1 MPKKPEPKIALEV
14 RFDAAA
20 TPARV
25 AATANFVDRLLRA
38 ADPHLPADSVTL
50 VVSNYST
57 VAGLRAWTPAGVK
70 VLQQCERFLRSP
82 TREVKRNPETRRMAA
97 AMADATPALVPFH
110 ARVAKPRAKK
120 PLAILNEKFV
130 TTSGRLAV
138 PPTANQDE
146 EPPVTGPTEIYSP
159 IYRVGRLDE
168 GKEMMARIRIDAK
181 PYDVPLAA
189 NAVGPAFDAARDG
202 IVVPIQIAG
211 GWYRDAHNG
220 LVLDRERARIT
231 SVGSTW
237 RPISG
242 AEFLDA
248 IHKELPNVFDDL
260 SDVLPGD
267 MH

>member
-1 MPKKPEPKIALEV
+1 MTKKLEPKIVLEV

-25 AATANFVDRLLRA
+25 AATADFVDRMLRA

-57 VAGLRAWTPAGVK
+57 VAGLRAWTPAGTK
-70 VLQQCERFLRSP
+70 VLQQCARFLRSP
-82 TREVKRNPETRRMAA
+82 SLEVKRNPEARRMAA
-97 AMADATPALVPFH
+97 VMADATPVLVPFH
-110 ARVAKPRAKK
+110 ASVAKPRAKK
-120 PLAILNEKFV
+120 PIAHLNERFV
-130 TTSGRLAV
+130 SMIGRLAA
-138 PPTANQDE
+138 PPTASHDE
-146 EPPVTGPTEIYSP
+146 EPPVAGTTEIYSP
-159 IYRVGRLDE
+159 IFRVGRLDE
-168 GKEMMARIRIDAK
+168 GKGVMARIRIDAK
-181 PYDVPLAA
+181 PYDVPLEA
-189 NAVGPAFDAARDG
+189 NAITAAFDAARDG
-202 IVVPIQIAG
+202 IVVPIKIVG

-231 SVGSTW
+231 CVGSAW

-248 IHKELPNVFDDL
+248 VHEELPNVFDDL